1 MKENEKVDKKKL
13 TLKEKWNDKR
23 ERAKIELLLYVIFF
37 KRVNACSFSA

>member
-23 ERAKIELLLYVIFF
+23 ERAKIVLLIIII
-37 KRVNACSFSA
+37 

>member
-23 ERAKIELLLYVIFF
+23 ERAKIELIICYLFYQCNCFY
-37 KRVNACSFSA
+37 